1 MVKPMAILHNRGSNA
16 SRADKEMAYKKAI
29 QEAVVFREAAR
40 QQKEQ
45 DLQKR
50 TDEYAAESAA
60 LAEKQR
66 LRKNEAEF
74 EIEARRKAHNA
85 AIEKEALNQEATVS
99 EETPTAY
106 IPKRQRNKTIVEM
119 RAMLDG
125 L

>member
-1 MVKPMAILHNRGSNA
+1 MAILHNRGSSA
-16 SRADKEMAYKKAI
+16 SRADIAVAYEKAK
-29 QEAVVFREAAR
+29 QAAAVFREAAR

-45 DLQKR
+45 EDLQKR

-66 LRKNEAEF
+66 LREKEAEL
-74 EIEARRKAHNA
+74 EIEARRRAQKAA
-85 AIEKEALNQEATVS
+85 REKEALNQEATVS
-99 EETPTAY
+99 EATPTAY
-106 IPKRQRNKTIVEM
+106 TTKRRLKKTLAEM

>member
-1 MVKPMAILHNRGSNA
+1 MAILHNRGSNA
-16 SRADKEMAYKKAI
+16 SRADNEMAYKKAK
-29 QEAVVFREAAR
+29 QVAVVFREAAR

-45 DLQKR
+45 EDLQKR

-60 LAEKQR
+60 LAEKQS
-66 LRKNEAEF
+66 LRENEVEL
-74 EIEARRKAHNA
+74 EIEARRRAQKAA
-85 AIEKEALNQEATVS
+85 REKEALNQEATVS

-106 IPKRQRNKTIVEM
+106 IPKRQRNKNKTLAEM

>member
-1 MVKPMAILHNRGSNA
+1 MPILHNRGSNA

-45 DLQKR
+45 EDLQKR

-66 LRKNEAEF
+66 LRENEAEF
-74 EIEARRKAHNA
+74 EIEARRKAQNA

-99 EETPTAY
+99 EETPTTAY
-106 IPKRQRNKTIVEM
+106 TTKRRRRKILGEM